1 MYRNHII
8 MNYQPTSLQQ
18 IIDLFGTKNTLSVA
32 QMSRMS
38 GLSTSIIHKYIKA
51 LIEQNKIIKIGTAPR
66 TTYQL
71 SPDFAASFSKQD
83 DTKVWD
89 DSEIRNESIDYAT
102 IHKLNQ
108 SFLKFDADGK
118 ELKGYQG
125 FITWCQQRK
134 LDVSGKAESYITIE
148 SHLQTIRNQCG
159 LLDATQAFT
168 QHVEH
173 MNLDTVYYA
182 DQYKWMDFGR
192 GKLAELTFYAKQSQS
207 RSLIAQSI
215 GLYKEKLICLIR
227 KESIDA
233 IAFVPASIT
242 RQYQLLTLMDFALH
256 DIDLPRISIE
266 KFYPGV
272 VKIPQKSLKLRA
284 QRIKNAQNTIFV
296 RDNTAKNY
304 HKVLLID
311 DFVGSG
317 STLNE
322 TAGKLKAEG
331 VTEVIGFA
339 IVGNM
344 DLTYEVINEV

>member
-1 MYRNHII
+1 
-8 MNYQPTSLQQ
+8 MNYQPPSLQQ
-18 IIDLFGTKNTLSVA
+18 IIDLFDSNTTLSIA
-32 QMSRMS
+32 QMSRIS

-51 LIEQNKIIKIGTAPR
+51 LIVDNKIDKIGTAPR

-71 SPDFAASFSKQD
+71 AHPKPNKKQ
-83 DTKVWD
+83 V
-89 DSEIRNESIDYAT
+89 SHSINQIDYAT
-102 IHKLNQ
+102 TLLLNQ
-108 SFLKFDADGK
+108 SFLKFDADGR
-118 ELKGYQG
+118 ELKGYQW
-125 FITWCQQRK
+125 FMYWCQQRK
-134 LDVSGKAESYITIE
+134 LDITQKAKAYAAIE
-148 SHLQTIRNQCG
+148 QYLQTIRNQCG
-159 LLDATQAFT
+159 LLDATQAFV
-168 QHVEH
+168 QHVDQ
-173 MNLDTVYYA
+173 MYLDTVYYA

-207 RSLIAQSI
+207 RSLISQSI
-215 GLYKEKLICLIR
+215 TLYKDKLTCLIR
-227 KESIDA
+227 SEKFDA

-272 VKIPQKSLKLRA
+272 VKIPQKSLKLRE

-296 RDNTAKNY
+296 RDGTAKTY

-331 VTEVIGFA
+331 ITEVIGFA